1 MSDHKRPSMLAGCC
15 FVASLKVMAMALV
28 TSVVSTVL
36 VIGAYNGKSNSVY
49 FRGAVYG
56 CINLFAVPVSWNL
69 WWTAFPKAM
78 HRRTWRR
85 LVTIMSV
92 SLAIFR
98 MWNIAS
104 GPVGTEEHQ
113 DPTKTT
119 LFFKVGAPDTR
130 PTSQVELTHTHVY
143 THNQVAWDLFF
154 FTNFSFIYFIPC
166 ILYGYL
172 TGGFGLCCP
181 RRAALRRATREA
193 EEAEAGEAASGHP
206 PVLDGNKVTL
216 MSFGAASMIAYAFTS
231 KMLEVTGIN
240 ILWMA
245 PAVAVPWTA
254 GLLIDRCVYRGKL
267 ISNNRGCK
275 LGWGL

>member
-1 MSDHKRPSMLAGCC
+1 MGRATVCTFEVPCMAASTSLLCLSLGTCGGPRSRKPCTDALGDAWLPPCLCLWPSFACGTLL
-15 FVASLKVMAMALV
+15 VAQWALK
-28 TSVVSTVL
+28 STKTPPRL
-36 VIGAYNGKSNSVY
+36 LSS
-49 FRGAVYG
+49 
-56 CINLFAVPVSWNL
+56 S
-69 WWTAFPKAM
+69 
-78 HRRTWRR
+78 R
-85 LVTIMSV
+85 LVY
-92 SLAIFR
+92 
-98 MWNIAS
+98 
-104 GPVGTEEHQ
+104 
-113 DPTKTT
+113 
-119 LFFKVGAPDTR
+119 
-130 PTSQVELTHTHVY
+130 LTHGPHFHSSGSLSHTY
-143 THNQVAWDLFF
+143 MCTHNQVAWDLFF

-181 RRAALRRATREA
+181 RRAALHRATREA